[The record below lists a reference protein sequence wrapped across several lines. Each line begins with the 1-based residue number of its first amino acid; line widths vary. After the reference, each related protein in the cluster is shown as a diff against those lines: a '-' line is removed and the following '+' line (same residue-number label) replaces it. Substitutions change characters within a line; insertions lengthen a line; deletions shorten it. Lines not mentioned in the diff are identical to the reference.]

1 LWEGRPWPDLC
12 RGEDAASTDETR
24 EGHNLT
30 GVRMMNQPLRLT
42 GMIALMV
49 GMLMWLGGCGG
60 GNHEAVTALT
70 SSPSA
75 VRTTTQYAAEVV
87 PANGGCLPGDMD
99 GDGKASVGDAIKIL
113 RIVVGLDDNVPCADA
128 NESGSTDVGDA
139 ILVLRCV
146 VGLDPWPIGGTGATT
161 VYVVDNPPTG
171 SHDHFRELT
180 DAIDYLKNNVPVGE
194 LGTVVIQT
202 NRELVVDSLSFPCDL
217 KIEVDQGYTGR
228 IAGPGAKPLEINA
241 AGALNLGGFTIS
253 NAGGVIF
260 NANRRIELSG
270 NHLPSSAAVNIGGVS
285 GAAFPAGSPSA
296 GITSQQAG
304 RASGS
309 SITNNDFGQFAL
321 NYKLDVLSASYEID
335 NNKGSKVNIGGS
347 GKFGGTAQMHIG
359 GNDIDDLSLDLK
371 AAGSATVAVTQHASL
386 DNLSVNSEVNAGS
399 PVFDFKSNV
408 AAAAT
413 LNLFGL
419 GKVTLK
425 LDNEDY
431 DNLDLGFSVSDS
443 ILQSKYGKYAQAAV
457 TLGSAL
463 TTFNW
468 NDLGSNAMGPFTF
481 NALNIPNTANVEVT
495 LKSFKFDGTFD
506 AALNGNVT
514 LDLSEQVKLTGKAH
528 IDMRGSVLHLEAS
541 HVNCEAGL
549 FVEMKG
555 LSAGITANMN
565 NVTFKDSLSIN
576 GATGVNF
583 SVTIT
588 DAIFGGSSAGIY
600 ISGPV
605 SGSMSAQGGAGPQSY
620 AASVVKPQ
628 QGGGGINISGLQ
640 MNSDGD
646 WIEITDVNCP
656 VTIENC
662 TIAAKPLG
670 IHLEEVQGAI
680 TIDKNT
686 ITGGGVTI
694 GDCGSATVKDNTI
707 NCDVANTGALG
718 VWATDSTITGNT
730 ITAGPGSEGF
740 SATSSSN
747 VTLSNNTINA
757 PGTFGA
763 VDIGPDARVNADNNK
778 ITGSVFVVFGLLGL
792 TNNTFSNTQ
801 LLDESI
807 GKGGLLNDPMQGG
820 NSGLIPDNIWS
831 PIDWDGNGCQDYPPG
846 CNQKVDGNCKCGQ
859 PGVSPPG

>member
-1 LWEGRPWPDLC
+1 MMKQP
-12 RGEDAASTDETR
+12 
-24 EGHNLT
+24 
-30 GVRMMNQPLRLT
+30 VR
-42 GMIALMV
+42 V
-49 GMLMWLGGCGG
+49 CVVMLLLVVMSVWLAGCGG
-60 GNHEAVTALT
+60 GGHRAVTTPT
-70 SSPSA
+70 SSTSTIPP
-75 VRTTTQYAAEVV
+75 TTLYPAEVS
-87 PANGGCLPGDMD
+87 PANGGGLLGDMD
-99 GDGKASVGDAIKIL
+99 GDGKASVGDAIRIL
-113 RIVVGLDDNVPCADA
+113 RIVVGLDPHDASADA
-128 NESGSTDVGDA
+128 NQSGSADVGDA
-139 ILVLRCV
+139 IKVLRCV

-180 DAIDYLKNNVPVGE
+180 DAVTYLKNNVPAGE

-202 NRELVVDSLSFPCDL
+202 NRELVVDALSFGCDL
-217 KIEVDQGYTGR
+217 EIEVDQGYTGR
-228 IAGPGAKPLEINA
+228 IAGPGAAPLVIDA

-285 GAAFPAGSPSA
+285 GAAFPAGSAS
-296 GITSQQAG
+296 GDITPQQAVLAG
-304 RASGS
+304 GS

-321 NYKLDVLSASYEID
+321 NYKLDVLSASYDID
-335 NNKGSKVNIGGS
+335 NNKGSRVNIGGS

-359 GNDIDDLSLDLK
+359 SNDIDDLSLDLK
-371 AAGSATVAVTQHASL
+371 AQGSATVGVSDHLKLNSFA
-386 DNLSVNSEVNAGS
+386 VNSEVNTGN
-399 PVFDFKSNV
+399 PVFDFGNNV
-408 AAAAT
+408 AATAT

-443 ILQSKYGKYAQAAV
+443 VLNSKYGKYAQAAV

-463 TTFNW
+463 STFNW
-468 NDLGSNAMGPFTF
+468 NDIGSNVVGPFTL
-481 NALNIPNTANVEVT
+481 NALNIPNTANVDVT

-506 AALNGNVT
+506 ASLNGNVT
-514 LDLSEQVKLTGKAH
+514 LYLSEQVKLTGKAH
-528 IDMRGSVLHLEAS
+528 IDMRGSLLDLEAT
-541 HVNCEAGL
+541 HVDCEAGL

-565 NVTFKDSLSIN
+565 DVTFKDNLSID
-576 GATGVNF
+576 GTAGVNF

-605 SGSMSAQGGAGPQSY
+605 SGGMSAPGGARPQTHT
-620 AASVVKPQ
+620 ADLVQPQ
-628 QGGGGINISGLQ
+628 QGAGGIIISGLQ
-640 MNSDGD
+640 MHNDND

-662 TIAAKPLG
+662 TIAAKPLA

-680 TIDKNT
+680 SISGNT
-686 ITGGGVTI
+686 ISKGGVTI
-694 GDCGSATVKDNTI
+694 GDCGSATVKDNAI
-707 NCDVANTGALG
+707 NCDVANTAALG
-718 VWATDSTITGNT
+718 VWATDSTITDNT
-730 ITAGPGSEGF
+730 ITAGPGSMGF
-740 SATSSSN
+740 GASDSGN

-757 PGTFGA
+757 PGICA
-763 VDIGPDARVNADNNK
+763 VDIGPDARVNADNNT

-801 LLDESI
+801 ILDQSV
-807 GKGGLLNDPMQGG
+807 GTGGLLNDPMQGG
-820 NSGLIPDNIWS
+820 NSGLNPDNIFS
-831 PIDWDGNGCQDYPPG
+831 PIDWDGNGCQDYPPE
-846 CNQKVDGNCKCGQ
+846 CNQKEEGKCKCG
-859 PGVSPPG
+859 PGVSPPS